1 MTPPAVVRRL
11 PAARWLALLPR
22 DPRAA
27 LLASD
32 EPSARYVTLT
42 AVLGAPDD
50 DRAVRAARAAV
61 VADPGV
67 RALVDRLPDWRA
79 GVRFGGHASPA
90 FPPNLL
96 GLLYALGVR
105 AGDFARVD
113 RLLDAM
119 PRQQADDGRY
129 LTPSRGAGTRVQ
141 WASLPCDHVAILEA
155 LLRFGRRDAPGVD
168 AALARVRDTFTATR
182 QGHAWGCIP
191 DPVVKWRGPGRT
203 GDACPQVT
211 AEALRLFALVPPA
224 ARPRGLVGAAR
235 TLLAVW
241 RDRDR
246 AKPYMFGHGPRFVA
260 GKWPPTWYD
269 VSTVLAT
276 LAAYPAVWRG
286 AAATAAD
293 RRATGEL
300 VAALA
305 STFDADGMI
314 TPRSCYQGFAD
325 YSFGQK
331 QRPSPWATARAC
343 GLLRGFAALV
353 PTPAGRSA

>member
-1 MTPPAVVRRL
+1 MTARVRRL

-22 DPRAA
+22 DPRPA

-42 AVLGAPDD
+42 AVLGASDD
-50 DRAVRAARAAV
+50 DREVRAARAAV

-67 RALVDRLPDWRA
+67 RALVERLPDWRA
-79 GVRFGGHASPA
+79 GFRFGGHDAPA

-96 GLLYALGVR
+96 GLLHALGVR

-113 RLLDAM
+113 RTLDAM
-119 PRQQADDGRY
+119 PRRQADDGRY
-129 LTPSRGAGTRVQ
+129 LTPSRDADGRVQ
-141 WASLPCDHVAILEA
+141 WAALPCDHFAILEA
-155 LLRFGRRDAPGVD
+155 LLRFGRRAAPGVD
-168 AALARVRDTFTATR
+168 AALAHVRAAFTATG
-182 QGHAWGCIP
+182 QGRGWGCVP
-191 DPVVKWRGPGRT
+191 DPVVRWRGPGRK

-211 AEALRLFALVPPA
+211 AEALRVFALVPAA
-224 ARPRGLVGAAR
+224 ARPRGLTAAAR
-235 TLLAVW
+235 TLLAIW
-241 RDRDR
+241 RDRDH

-269 VSTVLAT
+269 ASTVLAT

-286 AAATAAD
+286 AAATADD
-293 RRATGEL
+293 RRATAAL

-305 STFDADGMI
+305 STFGADGMI
-314 TPRSCYQGFAD
+314 TPRSCFQGFAD

-331 QRPSPWATARAC
+331 RRPSPWATARAC
-343 GLLRGFAALV
+343 GLLRAFAAVLA
-353 PTPAGRSA
+353 PPADRGA